1 MSKDRT
7 RSTPPTTN
15 TSPRNPTNTTER
27 STSRQQKHE
36 PSPEGERTHKAPLGS
51 PKPTASSSRTRPLE
65 EDETT
70 EHQSMAKRLRRDST
84 AQEGRSDRSSPSS
97 DSQGGF
103 ADTEETERVTHSEQS
118 NTPAAPPKK
127 KRTRTLTTPH
137 QSAVLHALLAQSRFP
152 TTAMREEVGRAIG
165 LSARKVQIWFQNQRQ
180 KARRPRTQNETSRP
194 QYQYGAFPSASDLD
208 TVNLFPRSQTHLGRP
223 PIGMAYPEHE
233 TDDRRYDPALYSQ
246 PGITL
251 PPVRLSGPATP
262 GYGSQGDSSALPADL
277 SPIAGPSHAIV
288 RPHHDVQ
295 SPSPTRA
302 FLPQITSSS
311 RSLTRH
317 HRDSSRILP
326 PLVFP
331 STPSVIQ
338 SSTRSAPPILPPPL
352 PFSNRSLSP
361 EALTRP
367 PAESRISATIP
378 PPFTLQPQPQWD
390 NSVFTIVPTGASGWR
405 ATQISRDG
413 SVSPST
419 FRLTER
425 TERVPEGHAENESE
439 SPSSLRGGRY
449 DPVRG
454 SVVPYETSPPPHTPP
469 AT

>member
-165 LSARKVQIWFQNQRQ
+165 LSARKVQVCDN
-180 KARRPRTQNETSRP
+180 
-194 QYQYGAFPSASDLD
+194 
-208 TVNLFPRSQTHLGRP
+208 
-223 PIGMAYPEHE
+223 
-233 TDDRRYDPALYSQ
+233 
-246 PGITL
+246 
-251 PPVRLSGPATP
+251 
-262 GYGSQGDSSALPADL
+262 
-277 SPIAGPSHAIV
+277 
-288 RPHHDVQ
+288 
-295 SPSPTRA
+295 
-302 FLPQITSSS
+302 
-311 RSLTRH
+311 
-317 HRDSSRILP
+317 
-326 PLVFP
+326 
-331 STPSVIQ
+331 
-338 SSTRSAPPILPPPL
+338 
-352 PFSNRSLSP
+352 
-361 EALTRP
+361 
-367 PAESRISATIP
+367 TIP
-378 PPFTLQPQPQWD
+378 F
-390 NSVFTIVPTGASGWR
+390 
-405 ATQISRDG
+405 
-413 SVSPST
+413 
-419 FRLTER
+419 
-425 TERVPEGHAENESE
+425 
-439 SPSSLRGGRY
+439 
-449 DPVRG
+449 
-454 SVVPYETSPPPHTPP
+454 
-469 AT
+469 